1 MENLFASLMSLAGI
15 LIGLIAMQPNNPYDY
30 RGFQRP
36 EGNDFLSR
44 MQSMSAH
51 SFDTMAA

>member
-30 RGFQRP
+30 RGF
-36 EGNDFLSR
+36 
-44 MQSMSAH
+44 
-51 SFDTMAA
+51 